1 MATIVLT
8 PAQLEAKKTEL
19 ATYCKT
25 LQTQIS
31 ELQGV
36 LRSLEAVWEGNAAE
50 AFQKR
55 GTAEIRRLEN
65 MYKVFDSYI
74 VALDKA
80 MIQYKNT
87 ERINVSLANG

>member
-1 MATIVLT
+1 MSTIVLT
-8 PAQLEAKKTEL
+8 PAQLVAKKSEL
-19 ATYCKT
+19 ASLCKT
-25 LQTQIS
+25 LETQIS
-31 ELQGV
+31 DLQGII
-36 LRSLEAVWEGNAAE
+36 RSLQAVWEGDAAG

-55 GTAEIRRLEN
+55 AADEIRRLET
-65 MYKVFDSYI
+65 MCKVFNSYI